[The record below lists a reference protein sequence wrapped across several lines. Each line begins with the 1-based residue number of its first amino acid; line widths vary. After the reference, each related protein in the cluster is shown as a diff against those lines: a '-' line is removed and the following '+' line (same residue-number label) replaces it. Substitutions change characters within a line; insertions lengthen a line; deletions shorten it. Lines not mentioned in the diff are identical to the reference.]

1 MKRQIWVFC
10 DLCVIYPL
18 FENIEFSF
26 SGKERNFAPFKK
38 LLFCHCHHHRYLEK
52 TNKHNVYVL
61 VVKQYN
67 YCLDSKKQTKLYFIN
82 LHTKDIPVH
91 HNFLQTWKTNKNYKP
106 KNKEK
111 NLKKKFKKRNKFQNS
126 YHWNMFES
134 WQEKLTKH
142 CGKAL
147 PTKYNHRCINWGAFK
162 ILFWLPSP
170 LRRRV
175 SNSFGLQ
182 GEIIPLCK
190 ASINSDSVNS
200 SKCKKV

>member
-1 MKRQIWVFC
+1 MLAFEKLRSKLQLFYLSKKQKTLDKKKHNSKMKRQIWVFC

-106 KNKEK
+106 KNKRK
-111 NLKKKFKKRNKFQNS
+111 
-126 YHWNMFES
+126 ES
-134 WQEKLTKH
+134 QEK
-142 CGKAL
+142 
-147 PTKYNHRCINWGAFK
+147 I
-162 ILFWLPSP
+162 
-170 LRRRV
+170 
-175 SNSFGLQ
+175 Q
-182 GEIIPLCK
+182 E
-190 ASINSDSVNS
+190 
-200 SKCKKV
+200 KK